1 MSIKKLIPISS
12 STKLTHLEE
21 KSSTEDVDL
30 GNNISRMNTW
40 SDENVV
46 MIKNSICY
54 HVSLL
59 KQNLF
64 DKCQANSLK
73 RRARRL
79 SRQDLIDKIN
89 RFCIELDNQKD
100 GIIRGITDLACILE
114 INRWSA
120 ELDQNE
126 NAEIYLFLDL
136 MMEHCFHMIEWS
148 NDPYTMLTSDR
159 NILRKEFKPIEFSS
173 FQIRSENNFQET
185 KSNEICPVIEN
196 TKLKEISS
204 VITQDEDYDNRNT
217 RLIQLANKIDATRWH
232 VDLPSLKNS
241 EFKKSFHACRLSAM
255 IRFNVK
261 RNTLVLDTELLFDRL
276 GCD

>member
-12 STKLTHLEE
+12 SDKLTHLEE

-64 DKCQANSLK
+64 DKSQANSLK

-120 ELDQNE
+120 ELDHHKYP
-126 NAEIYLFLDL
+126 EIHLFLDL
-136 MMEHCFHMIEWS
+136 MMEHCFHMIEWAS
-148 NDPYTMLTSDR
+148 RPYKTLTADR
-159 NILRKEFKPIEFSS
+159 NILRKEFKPIDFSH
-173 FQIRSENNFQET
+173 FKFKPENDYQET
-185 KSNEICPVIEN
+185 EGDEIIPEIQN
-196 TKLKEISS
+196 SDLKEISS
-204 VITQDEDYDNRNT
+204 VLVQNEDYESRNIVLT
-217 RLIQLANKIDATRWH
+217 QLADRIDNTKWRI
-232 VDLPSLKNS
+232 DLPEFKNL
-241 EFKKSFHACRLSAM
+241 EFKKSFHSKRLSAM
-255 IRFNVK
+255 IKFNVK
-261 RNTLVLDTELLFDRL
+261 RNTLVLNTESLIDRN
-276 GCD
+276 GCE